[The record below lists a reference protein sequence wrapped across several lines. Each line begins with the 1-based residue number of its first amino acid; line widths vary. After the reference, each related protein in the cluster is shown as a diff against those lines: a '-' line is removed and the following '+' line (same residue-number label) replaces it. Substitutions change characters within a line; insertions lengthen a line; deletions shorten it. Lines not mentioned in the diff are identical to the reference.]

1 MPIVLLDDLKV
12 LSFCH
17 FLQGPAAMQYLA
29 DMGADVIKIE
39 PPGGAF
45 ERHWAGAG
53 RAQVGGVSAF
63 FLCANRNVRSMA
75 LDLKHPEAKEVVLRL
90 LDQRQVLAENF
101 RPGTLERMGLGYD
114 AVRARKSDI
123 IYASAS
129 GFGATGPMSTRPGQ
143 DLLIQAMSG
152 LMMATGNGRQP
163 VPVGCAATDQHGAAL
178 FALGILGA
186 YTRWLRSGEG
196 TRVEAT
202 LFGAAVDLQTE
213 ALVTYHASQMGRS
226 VFERDEHLA
235 DWFHEAPYGVYETL
249 DGHVALSMNDISKL
263 AEALDSTAL
272 RALHTSDAFGDRD
285 AIARC
290 VAEAVRGRSFSE
302 LSAQLDAH
310 AIWYGRVESY
320 DDLFANQQAA
330 HSQVFQD
337 VMVNGMTARLV
348 SHPLRYD
355 GNAPGCRSFS
365 LRRGADTRTV
375 LEQSGF
381 SSAEINDLV
390 RNKVAFTDDHGER

>member
-1 MPIVLLDDLKV
+1 MLLDGLGI

-39 PPGGAF
+39 PPNGAF

-53 RAQVGGVSAF
+53 SAKVGGVSAF
-63 FLCANRNVRSMA
+63 FLCANRNVRSLA
-75 LDLKHPEAKEVVLRL
+75 LDLKHPEAKDVVLRL

-101 RPGTLERMGLGYD
+101 RPGTLDRMGLGYA
-114 AVRARKSDI
+114 AVRTRKPDI

-152 LMMATGNGRQP
+152 LMLATGDGRRP
-163 VPVGCAATDQHGAAL
+163 TPVGCAATDQHGAAL

-186 YTRWLRSGEG
+186 YARWQRTGEG

-213 ALVTYHASQMGRS
+213 PLVTYHASHMGRAA
-226 VFERDEHLA
+226 FERDEHLA
-235 DWFHEAPYGVYETL
+235 DWFHEAPYGVYAIHG
-249 DGHVALSMNDISKL
+249 GHIALSMNDIGKL
-263 AEALDSTAL
+263 ADALGSAAL
-272 RALHTSDAFGDRD
+272 RALRDSDAYHDRD

-290 VAEAVRGRSFSE
+290 VADAVRGRSFAE
-302 LSAQLDAH
+302 LSEQLDRK
-310 AIWYGRVESY
+310 AIWYGRVDGYEE
-320 DDLFANQQAA
+320 LFANPQAE
-330 HSQVFQD
+330 HNQVFQD
-337 VMVNGMTARLV
+337 VTVNGMTARLV
-348 SHPLRYD
+348 THPLRYD
-355 GNAPGCRSFS
+355 GVGPNCPSFS
-365 LRRGADTRTV
+365 LQPGADTRS
-375 LEQSGF
+375 LLAQSGF
-381 SSAEINDLV
+381 STAEINDLL
-390 RNKVAFTDDHGER
+390 RNGVAFVGDGGE

>member
-1 MPIVLLDDLKV
+1 MLLDGLKI

-45 ERHWAGAG
+45 ERHWAGAD
-53 RAQVGGVSAF
+53 RARVGGVSAF
-63 FLCANRNVRSMA
+63 FLCANRNVRSLS
-75 LDLKHPEAKEVVLRL
+75 LDLKHPEARDVVMRL

-101 RPGTLERMGLGYD
+101 RPGTLDRMGLGYD
-114 AVRARKSDI
+114 AVRARKPDI

-129 GFGATGPMSTRPGQ
+129 GFGATGPMRARPGQ

-152 LMMATGNGRQP
+152 LMLATGDGRRP
-163 VPVGCAATDQHGAAL
+163 TPVGCAATDQHGAAL

-186 YTRWLRSGEG
+186 YARWQRSGEG

-213 ALVTYHASQMGRS
+213 SLVTYHASQLGNNA
-226 VFERDEHLA
+226 FERDQHLA
-235 DWFHEAPYGVYETL
+235 DWFHEAPYGVYEIR
-249 DGHVALSMNDISKL
+249 DAHIALSMNDIGKL
-263 AEALDSTAL
+263 ADALGSDALDAL
-272 RALHTSDAFGDRD
+272 RDANPFRDRD

-290 VAEAVRGRSFSE
+290 VADAVRDRGFAA
-302 LSAQLDAH
+302 LSRQLDDK
-310 AIWYGRVESY
+310 AIWYGRVDGYEE
-320 DDLFANQQAA
+320 LFANPQAE
-330 HSQVFQD
+330 HNQIFQD

-348 SHPLRYD
+348 NHPLRYD
-355 GNAPGCRSFS
+355 GVVPGYRSFS
-365 LRRGADTRTV
+365 LQRGADTRPL
-375 LEQSGF
+375 LEASGF
-381 SSAEINDLV
+381 STAEIDDLL
-390 RNKVAFTDDHGER
+390 RNGIAFASEGAE

>member
-1 MPIVLLDDLKV
+1 MPTVLLDGMKV
-12 LSFCH
+12 LNFCH

-53 RAQVGGVSAF
+53 RAKVGGVSAF
-63 FLCANRNVRSMA
+63 FLCANRNVRSLA
-75 LDLKHPEAKEVVLRL
+75 LDLKHPEAKDVVLRL
-90 LDQRQVLAENF
+90 LAPCQVLAENF
-101 RPGTLERMGLGYD
+101 RPGTLDRMGLGYD
-114 AVRARKSDI
+114 AVRTHKPDI

-152 LMMATGNGRQP
+152 LMLATGDGRHP
-163 VPVGCAATDQHGAAL
+163 TPVGCAATDQHGAAL

-186 YTRWLRSGEG
+186 YARWQRSGEG

-213 ALVTYHASQMGRS
+213 SLVTYHASQMGS
-226 VFERDEHLA
+226 GVFERDEHLA
-235 DWFHEAPYGVYETL
+235 DWFHEAPYGVYEIR
-249 DGHVALSMNDISKL
+249 DGHVALSMNDIGKL
-263 AEALDSTAL
+263 ADALDSDAL
-272 RALHTSDAFGDRD
+272 RALHDRNAFRDRD

-290 VAEAVRGRSFSE
+290 VADAVRGRNFAD
-302 LSAQLDAH
+302 LSAVLDAQ
-310 AIWYGRVESY
+310 AIWYGRVDSY
-320 DDLFANQQAA
+320 DDLFANPQAQ
-330 HSQVFQD
+330 HNQTFQD

-348 SHPLRYD
+348 NHPLRYD
-355 GNAPGCRSFS
+355 GVVPGYRSFS
-365 LRRGADTRTV
+365 LQRGAETRTV

-381 SSAEINDLV
+381 SAAEINDLL
-390 RNKVAFTDDHGER
+390 RNKVAFAGDEGE